1 MDFKKLHIFARV
13 LLCLFSFTLLSGCG
27 GQTGNPDSG
36 QDGSSVP
43 PGSTQGSGSWDSTPK
58 VLTPTADG
66 SVTYGNETV
75 AIDASNTRDGYIMA
89 SYIGS
94 SSKVKLQIKGPDGVT
109 YTYDMKPEIYD
120 TFPLSAGSGS
130 YDIGVYENIS
140 GDKYSTAFYQTI
152 EVQLKDE
159 FTPFLYPNQFVNYSK
174 DTEAVTLARELSAD
188 ADSGLDVVAN
198 IYHYVIDNIVY
209 DDEKADAPPTGYL
222 PDLDETLETKKGICF
237 DYASLMTCMLRSQG
251 IPTKLQ
257 IGFSG
262 EIKHA
267 WISTYLEET
276 GWVDNIIEFD
286 GKDWELMDP
295 TFAAN
300 TGAGQLKKYI
310 GDGSNYTL
318 QYSR

>member
-13 LLCLFSFTLLSGCG
+13 LLCLFSFTLLPGCG
-27 GQTGNPDSG
+27 GQTGNPLSG
-36 QDGSSVP
+36 QDGSSAP

-66 SVTYGNETV
+66 AVTYGNEAV

-94 SSKVKLQIKGPDGVT
+94 SSKVKLQIKGPDSVT

-159 FTPFLYPNQFVNYSK
+159 FTPFLYPNQFVNYNK
-174 DTEAVTLARELSAD
+174 DTEAVALARELSAS

-300 TGAGQLKKYI
+300 TDAGQLKKYI

>member
-13 LLCLFSFTLLSGCG
+13 LLCLFSFTLLAGCG
-27 GQTGNPDSG
+27 S
-36 QDGSSVP
+36 P
-43 PGSTQGSGSWDSTPK
+43 PGETGLYEEKTSEAAGSAGDKGSWDSTPK

-66 SVTYGNETV
+66 LVTYGNE
-75 AIDASNTRDGYIMA
+75 AALIDASHTQDGYIMA
-89 SYIGS
+89 TYLGS

-109 YTYDMKPEIYD
+109 YTYDMKQGGYD
-120 TFPLSAGSGS
+120 TFPLSAGDGS
-130 YDIGVYENIS
+130 YDIGVYENIA
-140 GDKYSTAFYQTI
+140 GDKYSTAFFQTI
-152 EVQLKDE
+152 DVQLKDE
-159 FTPFLYPNQFVNYSK
+159 FTPFLYPNQFVNYNK
-174 DTEAVTLARELSAD
+174 DTEAVSLARELSAG
-188 ADSGLDVVAN
+188 AGSGLDVVTN
-198 IYHYVIDNIVY
+198 IYHYVIDNISY
-209 DDEKADAPPTGYL
+209 DDEKAVDPPTGYL
-222 PDLDETLETKKGICF
+222 PDLDETLDTKKGICF

-286 GKDWELMDP
+286 GRDWELMDP

-300 TGAGQLKKYI
+300 TDAAQLKKYI